1 MKQGTTTTVIIYLLF
16 EIIYCFALFRGK
28 KFARGDAFIGF
39 QKDTPAAVVFQASN
53 FLRRL
58 REEDDENVIQSKLE
72 VLDRAG
78 ILENVPLNVLLDRED
93 VTELWK
99 EAVCHFQDFIFAR
112 TDSCYFLP
120 EQVLPLSQFLLL
132 QTAAPDAI
140 VRLQNTVLEEQEAI
154 KEMYFK
160 KLHLHSIE
168 DFLTDQLRQCEG
180 KGGLLIQVTSPIL
193 AMTIYLY

>member
-1 MKQGTTTTVIIYLLF
+1 MFAPIHEASCSSTALVLL
-16 EIIYCFALFRGK
+16 RGK
-28 KFARGDAFIGF
+28 KFTQGDAFIGY

-58 REEDDENVIQSKLE
+58 REEDDENVIRSKLE
-72 VLDRAG
+72 VLGRAG

-93 VTELWK
+93 VTDLWK
-99 EAVCHFQDFIFAR
+99 EAVCWRLSVFHKIFA
-112 TDSCYFLP
+112 TSDGCYFVF

-140 VRLQNTVLEEQEAI
+140 VRLQITRLEGREAI
-154 KEMYFK
+154 EEMYFQ

-168 DFLTDQLRQCEG
+168 EFLKDQFQRCEG
-180 KGGLLIQVTSPIL
+180 KGGLLIQVY
-193 AMTIYLY
+193 IYTYSVASSV